1 MKFALV
7 CVALV
12 TLASC
17 LSPLRFETKEA
28 EIIAKWKAE
37 NPDQLLTPE
46 KEAELKQTAREL
58 VIKEVAAERAKAG
71 EITGKIAG
79 DALSGNLLGALFGAI
94 QLGIL
99 GIGSYRKSKGAA

>member
-7 CVALV
+7 AVALV
-12 TLASC
+12 MLASC
-17 LSPLRFETKEA
+17 LSPQRFEAKEA

-37 NPDQLLTPE
+37 NPDKILTPE
-46 KEAELKQTAREL
+46 KEIELKTEAREAVL
-58 VIKEVAAERAKAG
+58 KEVAEERKRAG

-99 GIGSYRKSKGAA
+99 GIGSYKKSKGAR